1 MKPHV
6 SKPTQPTNVIT
17 LQRKKERKVV
27 GYDMT
32 SLKSGKHGW
41 ERLLQNEFKCL
52 SFFPVLLV
60 GNGWPF
66 LKKGP
71 SQGFCAS
78 TSNVFLLQQVP
89 VPFNIRLQWQK
100 HDILRDLYFML
111 VNEMR
116 KGLAYASEYQ
126 CITTINLKCGTSTVD
141 HTGGHSRPSCPT
153 MRGFL

>member
-17 LQRKKERKVV
+17 LQRKKERK
-27 GYDMT
+27 
-32 SLKSGKHGW
+32 KSGGVWHDISQEWKA
-41 ERLLQNEFKCL
+41 RLGDAVTKRVQMLKL
-52 SFFPVLLV
+52 FPSAV
-60 GNGWPF
+60 GGKWMAI

-71 SQGFCAS
+71 SQGFCDS

-141 HTGGHSRPSCPT
+141 HTGGQNI
-153 MRGFL
+153 L